1 MKTLLRSIYNALF
14 ILLVI
19 NTLAAQTNIDSLKN
33 TLHNLDAVEKVE
45 LLNDITI
52 FYLESEEHYNIDSSL
67 KYSKLAIKYSGKIK
81 NKYYKAHALRNLGF
95 AKYYLQEYDSS
106 LFYFNESF
114 NAIGTLDSLKLKAE
128 LFNLIGVCYYY
139 KGEFD
144 TTLKNWNNELELN
157 YIIGDKSNIATNLNN
172 LGIVYKN
179 MDKYD
184 EAIHHY
190 QEALKIVEDG
200 KDSLAIARALNNIGN
215 IYFHNRKNYKQA
227 FDYYTKA
234 LDIYLVQGN
243 KEKQAVLYNN
253 IGLIYFNQQK
263 YQNALNHFN
272 EALKIYSEL
281 NKGDGIA
288 ETQNFLAILYAKLGN
303 FEKAEENIQRSY
315 NYYTS
320 NNEKPRIAETIKD
333 QGDIY
338 LEWKKYQKALNAY
351 YESYELS
358 VELGRKGDIV
368 NIYYKLS
375 DTYAKL
381 NNYQKAYEYHK
392 QYSELNDS
400 LFSERVN
407 RQIAEFQTLYETEKK
422 DKEISLLN
430 KDKALQDA
438 TLKRQKLVIWF
449 FTIGFGIISI
459 LLILILRLFRQKQK
473 ANKILEQKNEE
484 ISLQRDHIFQQ
495 NKEITDSIEYASRI
509 QNALLPPKELIEK
522 IIPDSFVLFKPRDI
536 VSGDFYWLS
545 QKENKIISVTADCTG
560 HGVPGAFMS
569 MLGIS
574 FLNEIVNLTN
584 VDDLTA
590 DVILN
595 DMRSLVISS
604 LRQTGNIG
612 ESRDGMDLTLC
623 IIDYD
628 AMELNYAGAYNPL
641 FIIRNGE
648 LLETK
653 ADKMPIG
660 IHLKKIENFTNH
672 IIPIKKGDLIYT
684 FSDGYVDQFGG
695 PDNSKFRK
703 KNFIQLLLEIHQED
717 MPKQKEIL
725 EQKLQEWME
734 GYEQVDDILV
744 SGIRI

>member
-1 MKTLLRSIYNALF
+1 MRNILKNLKYIIVLVLLSNT
-14 ILLVI
+14 VI
-19 NTLAAQTNIDSLKN
+19 SQTNITSLKN
-33 TLHNLDAVEKVE
+33 TLSNIEEPEKAISLIKIAE
-45 LLNDITI
+45 I
-52 FYLESEEHYNIDSSL
+52 YLESDEYYNIDSS
-67 KYSKLAIKYSGKIK
+67 IKYSNLALNLSQKI
-81 NKYYKAHALRNLGF
+81 NNDYYNAQALKILGNAMYHQQSF
-95 AKYYLQEYDSS
+95 DSS
-106 LFYFNESF
+106 LVYLRKAAELTPS
-114 NAIGTLDSLKLKAE
+114 DSLELKAE
-128 LFNLIGVCYYY
+128 IYS
-139 KGEFD
+139 
-144 TTLKNWNNELELN
+144 T
-157 YIIGDKSNIATNLNN
+157 IATNYYFLGDYENTLNYLKEQLNINYKLNN
-172 LGIVYKN
+172 KEGIALCLNRLGIIYKN
-179 MDKYD
+179 MDRY
-184 EAIHHY
+184 EESIYLY
-190 QEALKIVEDG
+190 QEALKIEEELG
-200 KDSLAIARALNNIGN
+200 DSSNIARALNNIGN
-215 IYFHNRKNYKQA
+215 IYFHNRRNFNQA
-227 FDYYTKA
+227 FNYYSRA
-234 LDIYLVQGN
+234 LEIYQLKGP
-243 KEKQAVLYNN
+243 KENEADLLNN
-253 IGLIYFNQQK
+253 IGLIYYNQKK

-272 EALKIYSEL
+272 EALKIYKEL
-281 NKGDGIA
+281 KIEDGIA
-288 ETQNFLAILYAKLGN
+288 KTQNLLAVLYAKLGN

-320 NNEKPRIAETIKD
+320 NNTKPRIAETLKD

-338 LEWKKYQKALNAY
+338 LEWGKYQKALNAY

-368 NIYYKLS
+368 SIYYKLS

-381 NNYQKAYEYHK
+381 DNYQKAYEYHK

-400 LFSERVN
+400 LFSEKVN

-473 ANKILEQKNEE
+473 ANRILEQKNEE

-495 NKEITDSIEYASRI
+495 NKEITASIEYASRI
-509 QNALLPPKELIEK
+509 QTALLPPQELIDK

-628 AMELNYAGAYNPL
+628 TMELNYSGAYNPL
-641 FIIRNGE
+641 FIIGDGE
-648 LLETK
+648 LIETK

-744 SGIRI
+744 NGIRI